1 MLKTEYFSTREDGV
15 ILDKTYSDAGFMIRQ
30 IETGLLY
37 EEVIDPRSAGRQYE
51 ETDIKINDLVDY
63 LKQYEE
69 RERQQD
75 DNIETLTDCILEMS
89 ELIYS

>member
-30 IETGLLY
+30 IETGQLY
-37 EEVIDPRSAGRQYE
+37 EEAVDPRSAGRQYE
-51 ETDIKINDLVDY
+51 ETDIKIDKLIDY

-69 RERQQD
+69 REQQQD
-75 DNIETLTDCILEMS
+75 DNIEILTECVLEMS
-89 ELIYS
+89 EELYA